1 MEIDMT
7 VKKEFD
13 VRYLRIDAHVR
24 YWEDTDVNG
33 VPDTDIEESDNE
45 LAMPFSDRET
55 SMWHPTVDVEDGRI
69 INWPKGTTASVH
81 YKVCDEGTYTLLD
94 QDMAKI
100 VEIESYVPNCI
111 GEYGDYIVM
120 EIDEDGYIEG
130 FSFGQDDADEMIE
143 NQF

>member
-1 MEIDMT
+1 M
-7 VKKEFD
+7 
-13 VRYLRIDAHVR
+13 
-24 YWEDTDVNG
+24 
-33 VPDTDIEESDNE
+33 
-45 LAMPFSDRET
+45 
-55 SMWHPTVDVEDGRI
+55 
-69 INWPKGTTASVH
+69 H

-111 GEYGDYIVM
+111 GKYGDYIVM